1 MERNDRDI
9 EMKSF
14 LKEISATCDVA
25 GYDTPYAFSTKG
37 PNSKRL
43 KDIRKW
49 CKIFGWEAA
58 KGINLNEELEPEDYS
73 KIKELIRAEIAIVMF
88 DLFKKRKA
96 WM

>member
-1 MERNDRDI
+1 
-9 EMKSF
+9 MKSF
-14 LKEISATCDVA
+14 LREVSTTGDIA
-25 GYDTPYAFSTKG
+25 GYETPYAFSTKG

-58 KGINLNEELEPEDYS
+58 KGASLSEEFEPEDYR
-73 KIKELIRAEIAIVMF
+73 KIKELIRTEMALIMF